1 MVCVVKQ
8 VKAYKAD
15 KIYMSSPQLMPEKA
29 RALADFLRP
38 CQAYAMV
45 ALGPKM
51 GTGAPAHKRP
61 GLWSF
66 VRPGR
71 IRSGHP
77 WSSRQLRSGALQG
90 LLRPRSTD

>member
-1 MVCVVKQ
+1 MEEAATQ
-8 VKAYKAD
+8 VEAEVEVETEVEVDREAT
-15 KIYMSSPQLMPEKA
+15 
-29 RALADFLRP
+29 
-38 CQAYAMV
+38 
-45 ALGPKM
+45 KM

-90 LLRPRSTD
+90 LLRPRSTG